1 MVGGIGGGGPPGPGK
16 IGGATGPV
24 APAIPGERGPSATGG
39 PKFGETLGVRGTE
52 QASTAT
58 PLERLRAGEIDLHG
72 YVDLRVREATS
83 HLEGLIGPDDLAK
96 IQDELRD
103 VIENDP
109 DVAALVKSAETAR

>member
-16 IGGATGPV
+16 IGGATVPT
-24 APAIPGERGPSATGG
+24 APATTGPSATTGQ
-39 PKFGETLGVRGTE
+39 KFGETLGVRGTE
-52 QASTAT
+52 QASETS
-58 PLERLRAGEIDLHG
+58 PLERLRAGEIDVHG
-72 YVDLRVREATS
+72 YVDLRVREATA
-83 HLEGLIGPDDLAK
+83 HLEGLIGPADLAK

>member
-16 IGGATGPV
+16 IGGATGPI
-24 APAIPGERGPSATGG
+24 APATTGAAAPTG
-39 PKFGETLGVRGTE
+39 AKFGEALGVQGTE
-52 QASTAT
+52 QASSAS

-72 YVDLRVREATS
+72 YVDLRVREATA
-83 HLEGLIGPDDLAK
+83 HLEGIVGPEDLQK